1 MKNFAYETAY
11 YDLCGIVYLIR
22 LKDNEKF
29 PQVPVYSLAR
39 DACLILYQINKEI
52 FNDEYNLHEN
62 IKNIRHKV
70 KLYNKG
76 NNKQIYEKILRSSV
90 EQFGDDVD
98 NIGLYLKDGMLVGST
113 VFQQYMFLDTDILE
127 SNPRINQRNAL
138 EFFKYI
144 GEVSFEFAENLKG
157 KIKSDVIPFELIPSF
172 IYRDNHTYKT
182 KDVHHSQ
189 LYEKDVQSNVVITR
203 LLLILQEATT
213 CIWLH
218 HGVEIHI
225 DKFTLDIYIAVRLIS
240 IKADEVMDN
249 LKNMKKFL
257 KEDFEKIDLACNQEL
272 TNIIK
277 WYDKELKSE
286 CTLLR
291 NFLHYN
297 FKDENFL
304 DFVIR
309 RTENNP
315 NYSIEIIEKI
325 NQYIMEPL
333 SNVLSQ
339 YFEVDQMKSMS
350 DWEKISNRL
359 ITLFKRKFT
368 NGK

>member
-1 MKNFAYETAY
+1 MSNYAYETAY
-11 YDLCGIVYLIR
+11 YDLCGIAYLIR

-39 DACLILYQINKEI
+39 DACLIIYQINKEI
-52 FNDEYNLHEN
+52 FNDKYTLHRNL
-62 IKNIRHKV
+62 KNIRHKV

-76 NNKQIYEKILRSSV
+76 NNQQIYEKILRNSI

-98 NIGLYLKDGMLVGST
+98 NIGLFLKDGMLVGST
-113 VFQQYMFLDTDILE
+113 IFQQYMFLDTDILE

-138 EFFKYI
+138 EFFKCV
-144 GEVSFEFAENLKG
+144 GEISFEFAENLKG
-157 KIKSDVIPFELIPSF
+157 KIKSEVIPFELIPPF
-172 IYRDNHTYKT
+172 IYRDNHAYKT

-189 LYEKDVQSNVVITR
+189 LYAKDVQSNVVITR
-203 LLLILQEATT
+203 LLLILQEVTT
-213 CIWLH
+213 CLWLRP
-218 HGVEIHI
+218 GVKFHI
-225 DKFTLDIYIAVRLIS
+225 DNFTLDMYIAVRLIS

-249 LKNMKKFL
+249 LNNMKKFL
-257 KEDFEKIDLACNQEL
+257 KDDFQKIDLACNHEL

-277 WYDKELKSE
+277 RYNQVLKSE

-309 RTENNP
+309 RTGNNP
-315 NYSIEIIEKI
+315 NYSKEIVERI
-325 NQYIMEPL
+325 NEYIMEPL
-333 SNVLSQ
+333 FKALSQ

-350 DWEKISNRL
+350 DWEKIRNRL
-359 ITLFKRKFT
+359 ITLVKRRL
-368 NGK
+368 